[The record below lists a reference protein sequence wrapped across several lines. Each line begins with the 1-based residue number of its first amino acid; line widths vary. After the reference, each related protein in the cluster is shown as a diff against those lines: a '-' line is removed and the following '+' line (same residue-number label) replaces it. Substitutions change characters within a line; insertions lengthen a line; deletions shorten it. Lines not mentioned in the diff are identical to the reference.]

1 MHPLRCLLLL
11 SFLLIPCSVAFA
23 QTDDTKPDPIDT
35 IVKKMM
41 DKDPSTPGM
50 QDAIQHGTDLW
61 DAQMNIVYGQLMKK
75 LPANERTD
83 LQKSQRAWLAYRDAQ
98 TELVG
103 TIYAHAEGTE
113 FRSTSANELLN
124 LVKTRTLLLRA
135 YLVILEENSQ

>member
-11 SFLLIPCSVAFA
+11 ATLLISCPMAIA
-23 QTDDTKPDPIDT
+23 QTDDAKPDPIDT
-35 IVKKMM
+35 AVKQMI
-41 DKDPSTPGM
+41 DKNPSTQGM
-50 QDAIQHGTDLW
+50 GDAIQHGTDLW
-61 DAQMNIVYGQLMKK
+61 DAQMNVAYKELMKK

-98 TELVG
+98 TNLVG

-135 YLVILEENSQ
+135 YIDILDQNSQ